1 MVIVT
6 IITGAVG
13 ASTGG
18 PSTLAALLKLALG
31 VLLLALAW
39 HEWRSRPA
47 PGQTAEVPKWMAQV
61 DSMQPMQAVTLGVV
75 LSAANPKNLT
85 LAVGAAL
92 VIGSAGLDLVQSFL
106 TVLVFVFVA
115 SLSIGVPVVYYL
127 VGGES
132 AKHTLDGWKAWLTEN
147 NATVMAVL
155 LLVMGVALAGKGI
168 GALIG

>member
-1 MVIVT
+1 
-6 IITGAVG
+6 
-13 ASTGG
+13 
-18 PSTLAALLKLALG
+18 
-31 VLLLALAW
+31 
-39 HEWRSRPA
+39 
-47 PGQTAEVPKWMAQV
+47 MAQV
-61 DSMQPMQAVTLGVV
+61 DSMQPMQALTLGVV

-127 VGGES
+127 VGGEP